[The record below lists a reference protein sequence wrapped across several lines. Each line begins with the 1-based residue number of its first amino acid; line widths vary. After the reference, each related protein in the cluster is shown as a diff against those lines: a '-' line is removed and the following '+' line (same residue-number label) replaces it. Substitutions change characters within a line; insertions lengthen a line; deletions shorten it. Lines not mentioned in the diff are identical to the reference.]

1 MKRLTARFFR
11 DEAGR
16 EPAKD
21 WLLILAAED
30 RKIVG
35 RDIAIIEFGWP
46 IGKPTCHPI
55 RDGLREVRSTIKRGK
70 VEARTYFGIEGSEMI
85 LLHGHEGKSRQDRE
99 ILLALKRWKNYQE
112 RKRALAGKAPKS

>member
-11 DEAGR
+11 EEAGR
-16 EPAKD
+16 EPVKE
-21 WLLILAAED
+21 WLLALASED

-70 VEARTYFGIEGSEMI
+70 VEARTYFAIDSGDMI
-85 LLHGHEGKSRQDRE
+85 LLHGHEGKTGQDRE
-99 ILLALKRWKNYQE
+99 IALALKRWKNFQE
-112 RKRALAGKAPKS
+112 RKRVLAGKACK